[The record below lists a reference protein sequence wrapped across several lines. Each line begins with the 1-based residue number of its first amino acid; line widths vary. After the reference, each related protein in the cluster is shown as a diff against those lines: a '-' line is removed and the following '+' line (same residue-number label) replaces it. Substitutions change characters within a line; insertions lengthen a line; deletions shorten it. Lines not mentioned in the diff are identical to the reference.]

1 MSWLTVPGL
10 VRGLLDGM
18 SGGFGFPFG
27 CGAAVVAVLVA
38 ELCGA
43 TGQPW
48 YALVTLGAVVLLTAF
63 WSSVAAAIGVA
74 AVAWALDSGFVLG
87 RAGELTFSPPAA
99 LAALVLFAALAVGLL
114 ARLPAGGIG
123 RPAGRVDPPIT
134 RVPPSITRVPGSIT
148 RDPPNRPSRHASR
161 PSEYASSPFRY
172 PGLT

>member
-1 MSWLTVPGL
+1 
-10 VRGLLDGM
+10 M

-27 CGAAVVAVLVA
+27 CVAAVVAVLVA

-63 WSSVAAAIGVA
+63 WSSAAAAIGVA

-134 RVPPSITRVPGSIT
+134 RVPP
-148 RDPPNRPSRHASR
+148 NRPSRHASR

-172 PGLT
+172 TGLA

>member
-1 MSWLTVPGL
+1 MLLGFA
-10 VRGLLDGM
+10 RRFLDGM

-27 CGAAVVAVLVA
+27 CVAAVGAVLVA
-38 ELCGA
+38 ALAGPS
-43 TGQPW
+43 PW

-87 RAGELTFSPPAA
+87 RAGELTFTPPAA
-99 LAALVLFAALAVGLL
+99 LAALALLAAFAVGVL
-114 ARLPAGGIG
+114 ARLAAGRIG

-134 RVPPSITRVPGSIT
+134 RVPPPITRDPGSIT
-148 RDPPNRPSRHASR
+148 RDPPSRPSRHASR

-172 PGLT
+172 TGLT